1 MEISQSRGGNRATR
15 YANRIALYTPSW
27 IVIGCRKNSQPS
39 TSPFD
44 SSSVPLAVPLP
55 SMSHRVIRDKLSSC
69 PPEIDGCYRRYHRS
83 IVIVLSCVKKLA
95 SKKRR
100 RASDRGKRGGGRRR
114 GGKKPSFRFLKSSFL
129 VSYRIML
136 FTIQLSFEFFNA
148 ICIIL

>member
-55 SMSHRVIRDKLSSC
+55 SSMSHRVIRDKLSSR
-69 PPEIDGCYRRYHRS
+69 PPEIDGC
-83 IVIVLSCVKKLA
+83 
-95 SKKRR
+95 
-100 RASDRGKRGGGRRR
+100 
-114 GGKKPSFRFLKSSFL
+114 
-129 VSYRIML
+129 
-136 FTIQLSFEFFNA
+136 
-148 ICIIL
+148 